1 MASTASLQPQQSHQ
15 PPPPASMSPDT
26 PPPQTKSSLS
36 SPQNISTDHDSEQ
49 TDQYSNSVSL
59 QQRMDQFLS
68 MTTAAAAAAAANNR
82 MSSSTKRGNHHNNNP
97 SEQGIG
103 ESYQYQ
109 DASAT
114 SGSNSADEDD
124 GESHQDAESE
134 ISGGAEGGNGKRG
147 RGHFNGYSSSKKRR
161 KQSKPIRL
169 SAGDAQSLPQKDLPE
184 EDRSPSEARRY
195 SEEEELEE
203 GERVPRGQRDDEE
216 EYEEGA
222 RADGPLN
229 LSATSSKDPDLVDG
243 EEEGEVVRNG
253 TNRTGGLQPSL
264 RVLGAELMQSNG
276 PESLTG
282 LKIPPGLSAQ
292 QASSI
297 PTSLYQG
304 MLQFGLPPFP
314 FPFPLT
320 SQAGGQPGTP
330 SSLSGKIP
338 PTSIPMSSS
347 SSSAPPL
354 SAGGRVQI
362 FNPEAYCELCNKEFC
377 NKYFLKTHKA
387 NKHGIYSESGGG
399 NGAGGAGAPR
409 SSSPGGG
416 PNLQNSSSPGP
427 GRGGPDGN
435 TAGPPTPNSQ
445 PGGERGSPFSGAF
458 IAANMGSLRPPFL
471 PLSPGASPS
480 PTSTGNLPNSSNG
493 GVNPSSIGKEFA
505 SKDHGTLKRD
515 APSRGSEAGDREQ
528 ASSPISS
535 SASLTPRSSM
545 PHGVIP
551 GLPPSSQPNAAAA
564 AAAAAMMFSP
574 GGTPIGGIPDFRQ
587 SAEDRERLMGR
598 QYFDK
603 EIGELQRSIERGSPR
618 ASLSQLTSGAFN
630 PLLFGGIPSMDS
642 LKKQE
647 EGIRRDIGG
656 RPSMSSESGSMP
668 NIPNLTSPSGR
679 TGHEPKGPFT
689 PEKLRQMGVI
699 NADAF
704 CEICCKEFCN
714 KYFLRVHKLKKH
726 GICSPDLPPEKVSV
740 YDNMRWISNFSM
752 NYTYNR
758 A

>member
-15 PPPPASMSPDT
+15 HPPPSSLSPDT
-26 PPPQTKSSLS
+26 PLHETKSNLS
-36 SPQNISTDHDSEQ
+36 SPQNISTEREGESSEQ
-49 TDQYSNSVSL
+49 FPNSVTL

-68 MTTAAAAAAAANNR
+68 MTTAAAAAAANSR
-82 MSSSTKRGNHHNNNP
+82 MQSTQKRGNNHNNN
-97 SEQGIG
+97 SAEQGIPDP
-103 ESYQYQ
+103 YQYQ
-109 DASAT
+109 DASVT

-134 ISGGAEGGNGKRG
+134 MSGGTEGGNGKRS
-147 RGHFNGYSSSKKRR
+147 RGHLNGYSSSKKRR

-169 SAGDAQSLPQKDLPE
+169 SAGDTPSHPQNSNKEERSPNDTTHFSE
-184 EDRSPSEARRY
+184 EDEM
-195 SEEEELEE
+195 EE
-203 GERVPRGQRDDEE
+203 GERVARINRENDE

-222 RADGPLN
+222 RTDGPLN
-229 LSATSSKDPDLVDG
+229 LSSTSSKDGDLAEG

-253 TNRTGGLQPSL
+253 SGGRVGLQPSL
-264 RVLGAELMQSNG
+264 RVLGAELLQANT
-276 PESLTG
+276 PEGLAG
-282 LKIPPGLSAQ
+282 LKIPSGLSAQ

-320 SQAGGQPGTP
+320 SQAGGQPGSP
-330 SSLSGKIP
+330 SPLTGKMP
-338 PTSIPMSSS
+338 PSSIPMSS

-387 NKHGIYSESGGG
+387 NKHGIYSDSIGG
-399 NGAGGAGAPR
+399 NGTNGNGAPR
-409 SSSPGGG
+409 SSTPGGG
-416 PNLQNSSSPGP
+416 PNPQSSSSPGP
-427 GRGGPDGN
+427 NRGGPDGN
-435 TAGPPTPNSQ
+435 TGPAAGPPTPNSQ
-445 PGGERGSPFSGAF
+445 AGGERGSPFSGAF

-480 PTSTGNLPNSSNG
+480 PTSVANLPSSSNG
-493 GVNPSSIGKEFA
+493 ALSSVQSGKDMTPKEPSS
-505 SKDHGTLKRD
+505 LQRD
-515 APSRGSEAGDREQ
+515 APSRGSEAGEREQ
-528 ASSPISS
+528 ASSPVSS
-535 SASLTPRSSM
+535 SASATPRNSM
-545 PHGVIP
+545 PHGLIP
-551 GLPPSSQPNAAAA
+551 GMPPSSQPNAAAA

-587 SAEDRERLMGR
+587 STEDRERLMGR
-598 QYFDK
+598 QFFDK
-603 EIGELQRSIERGSPR
+603 ELGELQRSIERGSPR
-618 ASLSQLTSGAFN
+618 GSLSQLSGGAFN
-630 PLLFGGIPSMDS
+630 PLLFGGIPSMES

-647 EGIRRDIGG
+647 EGIRREMGSNGPLG
-656 RPSMSSESGSMP
+656 REPNAMSG
-668 NIPNLTSPSGR
+668 IPNLTSPSGGP
-679 TGHEPKGPFT
+679 GHESKGPFT

-726 GICSPDLPPEKVSV
+726 GICSPDLPPEKVS
-740 YDNMRWISNFSM
+740 I
-752 NYTYNR
+752 
-758 A
+758 

>member
-15 PPPPASMSPDT
+15 HPPPSSLSPDT
-26 PPPQTKSSLS
+26 TLHDTKSDLS
-36 SPQNISTDHDSEQ
+36 SSQNISTDREGEPSEQ
-49 TDQYSNSVSL
+49 FSNSVTL

-68 MTTAAAAAAAANNR
+68 MTTAAAAAANSRIQSNQ
-82 MSSSTKRGNHHNNNP
+82 KRGNNHNNN
-97 SEQGIG
+97 SAEQGIG
-103 ESYQYQ
+103 DAYQYQ

-124 GESHQDAESE
+124 GESHQDAASE
-134 ISGGAEGGNGKRG
+134 MSGETEGGNGKRS

-169 SAGDAQSLPQKDLPE
+169 SAGDAPSHPQKPNDVE
-184 EDRSPSEARRY
+184 RSPNDIRHF
-195 SEEEELEE
+195 SEEEDIEE
-203 GERVPRGQRDDEE
+203 GERVGRMNREEEE

-222 RADGPLN
+222 RTDGPLN
-229 LSATSSKDPDLVDG
+229 LSSTSSKDGDLAEG

-253 TNRTGGLQPSL
+253 SGGRAGLQPSL
-264 RVLGAELMQSNG
+264 RVLGAELLQANT
-276 PESLTG
+276 PEGLAG
-282 LKIPPGLSAQ
+282 LKIPSGLSAQ

-314 FPFPLT
+314 FPFPMT
-320 SQAGGQPGTP
+320 SQASGQPGTP
-330 SSLSGKIP
+330 SPLSGKMP
-338 PTSIPMSSS
+338 PTSIPMSS

-387 NKHGIYSESGGG
+387 NKHGIYSDSIGG
-399 NGAGGAGAPR
+399 NGTNGNGAPR
-409 SSSPGGG
+409 SSTPGGG
-416 PNLQNSSSPGP
+416 SNGPNSSPGP
-427 GRGGPDGN
+427 NRGGPDGS
-435 TAGPPTPNSQ
+435 TGPLAGPPTPNSQ
-445 PGGERGSPFSGAF
+445 AGGERGSPFSGAF

-480 PTSTGNLPNSSNG
+480 PTSVANMPSSSNG
-493 GVNPSSIGKEFA
+493 ALSSAQSGKELG
-505 SKDHGTLKRD
+505 SKEPNSLQRD
-515 APSRGSEAGDREQ
+515 APSRGSEAGERDQ
-528 ASSPISS
+528 ASSPVSS
-535 SASLTPRSSM
+535 SASATPRSSM
-545 PHGVIP
+545 PHGLLP
-551 GLPPSSQPNAAAA
+551 GMPPSSQPNAAA

-587 SAEDRERLMGR
+587 STEDRERLMGR
-598 QYFDK
+598 QFFDK
-603 EIGELQRSIERGSPR
+603 ELGELQRSMERGSPR
-618 ASLSQLTSGAFN
+618 GSLSQLTSGAFN
-630 PLLFGGIPSMDS
+630 PLLFGGIPSMES

-647 EGIRRDIGG
+647 EGIRREMGSKLPLG
-656 RPSMSSESGSMP
+656 RESNSISS
-668 NIPNLTSPSGR
+668 IPNLTSPSG
-679 TGHEPKGPFT
+679 GHESKGPFT

-726 GICSPDLPPEKVSV
+726 GICSPDLPPEKVR
-740 YDNMRWISNFSM
+740 YHLLLYKFISKTFM
-752 NYTYNR
+752 YNIISIYEQ
-758 A
+758 

>member
-1 MASTASLQPQQSHQ
+1 MASTASLQPQQNHQ
-15 PPPPASMSPDT
+15 PPPPTSLSPNT
-26 PPPQTKSSLS
+26 PPPQSKSNLS
-36 SPQNISTDHDSEQ
+36 SPQNNLPDREGESS
-49 TDQYSNSVSL
+49 DQYSNSVTL
-59 QQRMDQFLS
+59 QQRMDHFLS
-68 MTTAAAAAAAANNR
+68 MTTAAAAAATNR
-82 MSSSTKRGNHHNNNP
+82 IASNAKRGSNHNNN
-97 SEQGIG
+97 SADQGIG
-103 ESYQYQ
+103 ENYQYQ

-134 ISGGAEGGNGKRG
+134 ISGGTEGGNGKRS

-169 SAGDAQSLPQKDLPE
+169 SAGDAPSLPQKHNTTGE
-184 EDRSPSEARRY
+184 EDRGAADSPGEIRRY
-195 SEEEELEE
+195 SEEEDLEE
-203 GERVPRGQRDDEE
+203 GERVDRIDRDDEE

-229 LSATSSKDPDLVDG
+229 LSSTSSKEAELVEG
-243 EEEGEVVRNG
+243 EEEGEVVRNIG
-253 TNRTGGLQPSL
+253 GRRGGLQPSL
-264 RVLGAELMQSNG
+264 RVLGAELLQANT
-276 PESLTG
+276 PESLAG
-282 LKIPPGLSAQ
+282 LKIPSGLSSQ

-320 SQAGGQPGTP
+320 SQAGGQSGAP
-330 SSLSGKIP
+330 SSLSGKLP
-338 PTSIPMSSS
+338 PTCMPMSS

-387 NKHGIYSESGGG
+387 NKHGIYSDSIGG
-399 NGAGGAGAPR
+399 NGTSGAGGGAPR
-409 SSSPGGG
+409 SSTPGGG
-416 PNLQNSSSPGP
+416 SSLQNSSSPGP
-427 GRGGPDGN
+427 NRIGPDGGAPLC
-435 TAGPPTPNSQ
+435 AGPPTPNSQ
-445 PGGERGSPFSGAF
+445 AGGERGSPFSGAF

-480 PTSTGNLPNSSNG
+480 PTSTANLP
-493 GVNPSSIGKEFA
+493 PSSTGALNTAQSGKEIA
-505 SKDHGTLKRD
+505 SKEHVSSQRD
-515 APSRGSEAGDREQ
+515 APSRGSETGEREQ
-528 ASSPISS
+528 TSSPLSS
-535 SASLTPRSSM
+535 SASATPRTSL
-545 PHGVIP
+545 PPGIIP
-551 GLPPSSQPNAAAA
+551 GLPPSSQPSAAAA

-603 EIGELQRSIERGSPR
+603 ELGELQRSIERGSPR
-618 ASLSQLTSGAFN
+618 GPLSQLASGGFN
-630 PLLFGGIPSMDS
+630 PLLFGGIPSMEA

-656 RPSMSSESGSMP
+656 KGHLGGESGSMP

-679 TGHEPKGPFT
+679 HESKGPFT

-726 GICSPDLPPEKVSV
+726 GICSPDLPPEKVNIHKCKSF
-740 YDNMRWISNFSM
+740 IF
-752 NYTYNR
+752 T
-758 A
+758 

>member
-15 PPPPASMSPDT
+15 HPPPSSLSPET
-26 PPPQTKSSLS
+26 PLHETKSNLS
-36 SPQNISTDHDSEQ
+36 SPQNISTDREGDPSE
-49 TDQYSNSVSL
+49 QYSNSVSL

-68 MTTAAAAAAAANNR
+68 MTTAAAAAANSR
-82 MSSSTKRGNHHNNNP
+82 MQSSQKRGNNHNNN
-97 SEQGIG
+97 SAEQGIG
-103 ESYQYQ
+103 DAYQYQ

-134 ISGGAEGGNGKRG
+134 ISGGTEGGNGKRS

-169 SAGDAQSLPQKDLPE
+169 SAGDAPSNPQKPNASGE
-184 EDRSPSEARRY
+184 EERSPNDMRHF
-195 SEEEELEE
+195 SEEEDLEE
-203 GERVPRGQRDDEE
+203 GERVVRMDRDDDE

-222 RADGPLN
+222 RPDGPLN
-229 LSATSSKDPDLVDG
+229 LSSTSSKEAELVEG
-243 EEEGEVVRNG
+243 EEEGEVVRSG
-253 TNRTGGLQPSL
+253 SGRRTGLQPSL
-264 RVLGAELMQSNG
+264 RVLGAELLQANT
-276 PESLTG
+276 PEGLAG
-282 LKIPPGLSAQ
+282 LKIPSGLSAQ

-314 FPFPLT
+314 FPFPIT
-320 SQAGGQPGTP
+320 SQANGQPGTQSP
-330 SSLSGKIP
+330 LSGKIP
-338 PTSIPMSSS
+338 STNIPMSS

-387 NKHGIYSESGGG
+387 NKHGIYSDSVGG
-399 NGAGGAGAPR
+399 NGSTGNGAPR
-409 SSSPGGG
+409 SSTPGGG
-416 PNLQNSSSPGP
+416 PNAQSSSSPGP
-427 GRGGPDGN
+427 NRGGPDGN
-435 TAGPPTPNSQ
+435 TGPCAGPPTPNSQ
-445 PGGERGSPFSGAF
+445 AGGERGSPFSGAF

-480 PTSTGNLPNSSNG
+480 PTSAANLPSSSNG
-493 GVNPSSIGKEFA
+493 ALSLAQSGKEMA
-505 SKDHGTLKRD
+505 TKEPNSLQRD
-515 APSRGSEAGDREQ
+515 APSRSSESGEREQ
-528 ASSPISS
+528 ASSPVSS
-535 SASLTPRSSM
+535 SASATPRSSIH
-545 PHGVIP
+545 HGLIP
-551 GLPPSSQPNAAAA
+551 GMPPSSQPNAAAA

-574 GGTPIGGIPDFRQ
+574 GGTPLGGIPDFRQ

-598 QYFDK
+598 QFFDK
-603 EIGELQRSIERGSPR
+603 ELGELQRSIERGSPR
-618 ASLSQLTSGAFN
+618 GSLSQLTGGAFN
-630 PLLFGGIPSMDS
+630 PLLFGGIPSMES

-647 EGIRRDIGG
+647 EGIRREMGSKGPLG
-656 RPSMSSESGSMP
+656 RDPNTMS
-668 NIPNLTSPSGR
+668 NIPNLTSPSG
-679 TGHEPKGPFT
+679 GHESKGPFT

-726 GICSPDLPPEKVSV
+726 GICSPDLPPEKVCL
-740 YDNMRWISNFSM
+740 
-752 NYTYNR
+752 
-758 A
+758 

>member
-15 PPPPASMSPDT
+15 HPPPTSLSPGT
-26 PPPQTKSSLS
+26 PPLQTKSNLS
-36 SPQNISTDHDSEQ
+36 SPQNIP
-49 TDQYSNSVSL
+49 TDQEGESSETYSNSVTL
-59 QQRMDQFLS
+59 QQRMDHFLS
-68 MTTAAAAAAAANNR
+68 MTTAAAAAANNR
-82 MSSSTKRGNHHNNNP
+82 IQSNPKRGNNHNNN
-97 SEQGIG
+97 SAEQGIG
-103 ESYQYQ
+103 EAYQYQ

-134 ISGGAEGGNGKRG
+134 VSGGTEGGNGKRS

-169 SAGDAQSLPQKDLPE
+169 SAGDATSLPQKQSASRE
-184 EDRSPSEARRY
+184 ADRSPSEIRRY
-195 SEEEELEE
+195 SEEEDIEE
-203 GERVPRGQRDDEE
+203 GERVERIDREEEE
-216 EYEEGA
+216 EYEEGTK
-222 RADGPLN
+222 ADGPLN
-229 LSATSSKDPDLVDG
+229 LSATSSKEAELVEG

-253 TNRTGGLQPSL
+253 SGRRGGFQPSL
-264 RVLGAELMQSNG
+264 RVLGAELLQANT
-276 PESLTG
+276 PEGLAG
-282 LKIPPGLSAQ
+282 LKIPSGLSSQ
-292 QASSI
+292 QASSL

-314 FPFPLT
+314 FPFPMT
-320 SQAGGQPGTP
+320 SQAGGQPGVP
-330 SSLSGKIP
+330 SSMGGKLP
-338 PTSIPMSSS
+338 PTCLPMST

-387 NKHGIYSESGGG
+387 NKHGIYSESIGG
-399 NGAGGAGAPR
+399 NGPGGNGAPR
-409 SSSPGGG
+409 SSTPGGG
-416 PNLQNSSSPGP
+416 PSIQNSSSPGP
-427 GRGGPDGN
+427 IRGGPDGS
-435 TAGPPTPNSQ
+435 TAPCAGPPTPNSQ
-445 PGGERGSPFSGAF
+445 AGGERGSPFSGAF

-480 PTSTGNLPNSSNG
+480 PTSSTNLPPSSNG
-493 GVNPSSIGKEFA
+493 GLNPAHSGKEMA
-505 SKDHGTLKRD
+505 SKEHGSMHRD
-515 APSRGSEAGDREQ
+515 APSRGSDAGEREQ
-528 ASSPISS
+528 ASSPVSS
-535 SASLTPRSSM
+535 SASATPRTSM
-545 PHGVIP
+545 PHGLIP
-551 GLPPSSQPNAAAA
+551 GIPPSSQPSAAAA

-574 GGTPIGGIPDFRQ
+574 GGTPLGGIPDFRQ
-587 SAEDRERLMGR
+587 SVEDRERLMGR

-618 ASLSQLTSGAFN
+618 SSLSQLTSGAFN
-630 PLLFGGIPSMDS
+630 PLIFGGMPSMES

-647 EGIRRDIGG
+647 EGIRRDMGSKG
-656 RPSMSSESGSMP
+656 PLGSDPGSMP

-679 TGHEPKGPFT
+679 HSHEPKGPFT

-726 GICSPDLPPEKVSV
+726 GICSPDLPPEKVRMH
-740 YDNMRWISNFSM
+740 NIL
-752 NYTYNR
+752 
-758 A
+758 